1 MSDITAY
8 GRIGAKAWLDVDEL
22 PQRFPELEGWCAK
35 WRAYEADA
43 EARAR
48 EAAARYDRYARRM
61 KVLYGPDWDAI
72 LF

>member
-1 MSDITAY
+1 MSDITPN

-22 PQRFPELEGWCAK
+22 PQRFPELANWCAR
-35 WRAYEADA
+35 WRAYAKDSDA
-43 EARAR
+43 HAR
-48 EAAARYDRYARRM
+48 EAAARYARYAHRM